1 MTQVNRPN
9 GINGVNNTGAA
20 GKPSGDNPEI
30 LQAPGSGQ
38 AGSSGVSANVGLA
51 RIGLTQDT
59 QDTQATEA
67 LAKANESPT
76 ETGVKNLILAV
87 FHGDAGRAARGLLP
101 ARASFDDIKT
111 LAGALTTPNYE
122 QAA

>member
-1 MTQVNRPN
+1 MTQVNRPD
-9 GINGVNNTGAA
+9 GIYEVNNTGPA
-20 GKPSGDNPEI
+20 GKASGDKPEI

-59 QDTQATEA
+59 QATTEA

-101 ARASFDDIKT
+101 PRASFDDIKT

>member
-1 MTQVNRPN
+1 MTQVNRPD
-9 GINGVNNTGAA
+9 GIYEVNNTGPA
-20 GKPSGDNPEI
+20 GKASAKKPETI
-30 LQAPGSGQ
+30 PATGSGQ

-51 RIGLTQDT
+51 RIGLI

-67 LAKANESPT
+67 LAKANDSPT
-76 ETGVKNLILAV
+76 KAGVENLLLAV

-111 LAGALTTPNYE
+111 LAGALTTSDYK

>member
-1 MTQVNRPN
+1 MTQVNGPS

-20 GKPSGDNPEI
+20 GKPSGDKPEI

-38 AGSSGVSANVGLA
+38 AGSSGVTANVGLA
-51 RIGLTQDT
+51 RIGLT